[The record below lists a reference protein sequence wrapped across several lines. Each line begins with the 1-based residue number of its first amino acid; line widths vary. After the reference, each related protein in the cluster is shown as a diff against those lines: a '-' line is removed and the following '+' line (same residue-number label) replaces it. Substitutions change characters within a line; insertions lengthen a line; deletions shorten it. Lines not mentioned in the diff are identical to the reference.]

1 MLAQIILLA
10 LNFLVTLSGL
20 YLVWVNFKVIPDKR
34 EKGESIEENL
44 DTAQSAAT
52 VLGVFILL
60 NLLVWLWNTYKLIIN

>member
-20 YLVWVNFKVIPDKR
+20 YLVWVNFYTIPKKR
-34 EKGESIEENL
+34 EKGESIEGDL
-44 DTAQSAAT
+44 DTAETFAT

-60 NLLVWLWNTYKLIIN
+60 NLLAWIWNTYKVVIN